1 MLKKMNNRMLEIY
14 AATTE
19 KIKEN
24 FCQHLKNERGAGALE
39 YGLVLAVI
47 VVIIISAAMLME
59 GPAQTFFDDVMT
71 RIRSFW

>member
-1 MLKKMNNRMLEIY
+1 MFEIY

-19 KIKEN
+19 KIKNN
-24 FCQHLKNERGAGALE
+24 FRQHLENQRGAGALE

-59 GPAQTFFDDVMT
+59 GPIQSFFQDVMT